1 VSGVGK
7 LVVVKG
13 DAVSGTDQ
21 HNVAGQATNPAAPPP
36 TVPYTGVADFAY
48 NGAMTDALSDSVTI
62 GGVPVAL
69 VTSKSSLNPGEAAP
83 PAGKHSGPQG
93 GNFVPPAPVPVAAS
107 LSITDAPL
115 GTGVPNAGAG
125 SALLTVGGVKVL
137 LDADKID
144 TCSGIGVPAGSSV
157 AARGQSF
164 VTTD

>member
-13 DAVSGTDQ
+13 DPVSGTDK
-21 HNVAGQATNPAAPPP
+21 HNVAGQATNPGPPPP
-36 TVPYTGVADFAY
+36 TVPYTGIADFAY
-48 NGAMTDALSDSVTI
+48 NGAMTDALSDWVSI

-69 VTSKSSLNPGEAAP
+69 VSSHSSLNAGEAAP

-93 GNFVPPAPVPVAAS
+93 GNFVPPAPTPVAVS
-107 LSITDAPL
+107 LSITDSPL

-125 SALLTVGGVKVL
+125 SALLTVGGVRVL

-144 TCSGIGVPAGSSV
+144 TCSGVGAPAGSTV
-157 AARGQSF
+157 AANGQSF